1 MMQESL
7 RLWRAENL
15 KERHSIGGKLWILM
29 PVLTFLL
36 AYGISQQ
43 NGVSSAYNW
52 WYTTMLPGM
61 TALAACLHGEK
72 DKSFRSGRRFAFRRL
87 RKSCGTR
94 KWQFA

>member
-52 WYTTMLPGM
+52 WLS
-61 TALAACLHGEK
+61 LIHI
-72 DKSFRSGRRFAFRRL
+72 
-87 RKSCGTR
+87 
-94 KWQFA
+94 